1 MHFRAP
7 RGYNLPLTMAGVS
20 QKTMRTRLDFAIT
33 PQPTE
38 TTCGPACLYAVYRYY
53 NDDISSEQVFSEVQM
68 LPGGGTL
75 TVFLALHAMRR
86 GYDAT
91 IFTCNLQ
98 MFDPTWFTPA
108 PGGGGGGSPLI
119 RERLIAQKAVKND
132 PKLHIATDGY
142 LQYLDEGGQLFMED
156 ITPQLIDRILDSG
169 APIIAG
175 LSATWLYRAKRD
187 RPDDMQEDDIAGEPL
202 GHFVVIHGLDASA
215 SHASV
220 ADPYMYLPTFGSH
233 SYIVPVDRLI
243 SAILLGIFTYDAKL
257 LILTPGTRVQGSGF
271 GVPAPHPPV
280 PEP

>member
-1 MHFRAP
+1 MPGPISHR
-7 RGYNLPLTMAGVS
+7 
-20 QKTMRTRLDFAIT
+20 TMRTSLDFAIT

-38 TTCGPACLYAVYRYY
+38 TTCGPACLHAVYRFY
-53 NDDISSEQVFSEVQM
+53 DDEISLEQVTRQVQT
-68 LPGGGTL
+68 LPEGGTL
-75 TVFLALHAMRR
+75 TVFLALHAMQR

-91 IFTCNLQ
+91 IYSCNLQ
-98 MFDPTWFTPA
+98 MFDPTWFVPGA
-108 PGGGGGGSPLI
+108 PPI

-142 LQYLDEGGQLFMED
+142 LQYLDMGGQLFMED

-169 APIIAG
+169 APIVAG

-187 RPDDMQEDDIAGEPL
+187 RPSDMKEDDIAGEPL

-215 SHASV
+215 CHASV

-257 LILTPGTRVQGSGF
+257 LILTPAVRGSENQRRTS
-271 GVPAPHPPV
+271 PDTDPRTL
-280 PEP
+280 